1 MSFARVDNRD
11 AFCRNRNA
19 FSLMELIIV
28 LAILIAVAAMAVPM
42 MQRSFEG
49 QKLDKA
55 ADLVRAGMGR
65 ARVKA
70 IRSGDVVGFFYQV
83 DGAAF
88 TVVPFN
94 AEQLKRLET
103 MPIDANQRSSNF
115 DFSKERLPRDVRF
128 STAKAM
134 ESSRAIMTLA
144 DLAYQ
149 PGQMRPILFY
159 PDGTSQDAK
168 IILQNRQGDAIQVN
182 LRGLT
187 GTTTVTRIIDDRQLR
202 L

>member
-1 MSFARVDNRD
+1 MPVDD
-11 AFCRNRNA
+11 
-19 FSLMELIIV
+19 
-28 LAILIAVAAMAVPM
+28 
-42 MQRSFEG
+42 
-49 QKLDKA
+49 
-55 ADLVRAGMGR
+55 
-65 ARVKA
+65 
-70 IRSGDVVGFFYQV
+70 
-83 DGAAF
+83 
-88 TVVPFN
+88 
-94 AEQLKRLET
+94 
-103 MPIDANQRSSNF
+103 NQRSSNF

-128 STAKAM
+128 STAKAL
-134 ESSRAIMTLA
+134 ESSRALMTLA

-168 IILQNRQGDAIQVN
+168 IILQNRQGDAVQVN